1 MTSGGVLLTVTI
13 VIPRKIRRS
22 DNASLADFTFI
33 SQLPVADPV
42 IELRG
47 EDWRG
52 FVLLALPAFR
62 PTEKFLFFTQN
73 KGGWASLDQPLNFL

>member
-33 SQLPVADPV
+33 SQLPVADTD
-42 IELRG
+42 IELKG
-47 EDWRG
+47 KGGGGVAW
-52 FVLLALPAFR
+52 LALPAFR
-62 PTEKFLFFTQN
+62 PTEKFSFCTQN
-73 KGGWASLDQPLNFL
+73 KGGGGGLP